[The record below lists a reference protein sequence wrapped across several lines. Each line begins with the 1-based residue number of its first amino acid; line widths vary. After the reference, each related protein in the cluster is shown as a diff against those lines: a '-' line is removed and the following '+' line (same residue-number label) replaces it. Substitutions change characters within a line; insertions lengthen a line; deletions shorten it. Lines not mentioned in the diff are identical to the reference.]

1 MMGDKWSIT
10 IYRSSTI
17 SIMLRRI
24 AIHILFWFVICVI
37 YYKNVQIRGIEEHY
51 WEFMA
56 WAMPIDWMAVYF
68 TAYFL
73 VPRFLMRKK
82 YVLFFTLVL
91 VSAFSFIS
99 LERLLQFK
107 FLFPKIYPAGLEDPF
122 FFLPEIWYTFI
133 TLYSF
138 VFLFSGVR
146 LYRTWLEDQKKQ
158 VELEKQGLDSE
169 LALLRSQINPHFL
182 FNTLNNIDSLVF
194 KDQQKAS
201 DSIVRLSEIM
211 RYMLYEANTK
221 LVPLE
226 KEIQYLES
234 MVDLLRL
241 RVKDPEFILFDIDG
255 EVEGKM
261 IPPML
266 LVPFVENAYKHGIKS
281 GVSPGIQ
288 IKLIIDAASYHF
300 SVFNRIDSSRK
311 QEKDQTGGIGLS
323 NVRRRLEL
331 LYGDAASL
339 EMERENGAFRV
350 ELEIP
355 VSSPEGEGEALG

>member
-1 MMGDKWSIT
+1 
-10 IYRSSTI
+10 
-17 SIMLRRI
+17 MLRRI
-24 AIHILFWFVICVI
+24 AIHLLFWFVICVI

-56 WAMPIDWMAVYF
+56 WLMPIYWIAVYF

-82 YVLFFTLVL
+82 YLLFFTLVL
-91 VSAFSFIS
+91 ISAFTFIS

-107 FLFPKIYPAGLEDPF
+107 FLFPKIYPAGLDDPF
-122 FFLPEIWYTFI
+122 FFLPELWYSFI

-182 FNTLNNIDSLVF
+182 FNTLNNIDFLVF

-201 DSIVRLSEIM
+201 DSIVKLSEIM
-211 RYMLYEANTK
+211 RYMLYEANTRM
-221 LVPLE
+221 VPLE
-226 KEIQYLES
+226 KEVQYLES

-241 RVKDPEFILFDIDG
+241 RIKDAKFIQFDVDG
-255 EVEGKM
+255 EVDGKM

-266 LVPFVENAYKHGIKS
+266 LVPFVENAYKHGMKS
-281 GVSPGIQ
+281 GISPGIQ
-288 IKLIIDAASYHF
+288 IKLDIQPDTYHF
-300 SVFNRIDSSRK
+300 SVFNRLDPTRR
-311 QEKDQTGGIGLS
+311 QEKDKTGGIGLN

-331 LYGDAASL
+331 LYGDDAKL
-339 EMERENGAFRV
+339 NMNCENGAFKV

-355 VSSPEGEGEALG
+355 VSNLEPNGE

>member
-1 MMGDKWSIT
+1 
-10 IYRSSTI
+10 
-17 SIMLRRI
+17 MLRRI
-24 AIHILFWFVICVI
+24 AIHILFWIVICII

-56 WAMPIDWMAVYF
+56 WLMPIDWIAVYF

-82 YVLFFTLVL
+82 YVLFFALVL
-91 VSAFSFIS
+91 ISAFSFIS

-107 FLFPKIYPAGLEDPF
+107 FLFPKVYPAGLEDPF
-122 FFLPEIWYTFI
+122 FFLPEMWYSFI

-169 LALLRSQINPHFL
+169 LALLRSQVNPHFL
-182 FNTLNNIDSLVF
+182 FNTLNNIDTLVF

-226 KEIQYLES
+226 KEIQYLQS
-234 MVDLLRL
+234 MVELIRLRL
-241 RVKDPEFILFDIDG
+241 KSADFILFEIEG
-255 EVEGKM
+255 EVDDKM

-266 LVPFVENAYKHGIKS
+266 LVPFVENAYKHGMKS
-281 GVSPGIQ
+281 GIAPGIE
-288 IKLIIDAASYHF
+288 IKLKIEPAIYRF
-300 SVFNRIDSSRK
+300 SVFNRIDTTRK

-331 LYGDAASL
+331 LYGEAARL
-339 EMERENGAFRV
+339 EMERENGTFRV

-355 VSSPEGEGEALG
+355 VSNFKGEG